1 MITQLDV
8 KKKKKH
14 FKKIYMLNNTT
25 DNKLL
30 LSEEQK
36 VGKMFQSRGNARL
49 QKGRQVV
56 QECVPASWSA
66 RGGSKGWWW

>member
-1 MITQLDV
+1 
-8 KKKKKH
+8 
-14 FKKIYMLNNTT
+14 MLNNTT